1 MLDVVGFLLG
11 LLMCIC
17 LVLCIIGVV
26 VCGITFLIEM
36 IRDFRD

>member
-1 MLDVVGFLLG
+1 MLDVVGFLSG
-11 LLMCIC
+11 LLVCIC

-26 VCGITFLIEM
+26 VYGITSLIEM